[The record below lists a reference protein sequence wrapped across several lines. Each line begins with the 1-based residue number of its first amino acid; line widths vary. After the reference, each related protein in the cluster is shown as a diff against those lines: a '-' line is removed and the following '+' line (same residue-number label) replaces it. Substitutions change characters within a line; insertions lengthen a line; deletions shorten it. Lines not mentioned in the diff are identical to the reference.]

1 MAIEKAYWSTSGDNV
16 KVIMPIAKVNEEQ
29 RLVSGFASLNNVD
42 QHDEVVTLEAS
53 VDAFSRFRGNIREM
67 HQPIAAGRMV
77 TFNQETYYNPADGA
91 AYEGIYVTAYVSRG
105 AQDTWEKVLDG
116 TLSGFSIG
124 GYVKNAHTEYI
135 PDLEKSIR
143 FITELDLI
151 ELSLV
156 DNPANQYANVLSIT
170 KAEDGHLVAK
180 GMATEVETQNVF
192 WCPTDSVAKSSAD
205 EQVSCSACS
214 SPMDNIGWIEV
225 TDVTKVTA
233 ELKKFVDSWTSKSVI
248 TSQQIKQELGGE
260 TVEQQAEFANEE
272 NVEDNNSEAVKS
284 EGGVSMSDVET
295 VEKAAEVEE
304 VVEPVTEEA
313 VEKAADVEES
323 VEEVVAEE
331 TVEKSADETAEEV
344 AEVPAVDLSAL
355 EKSISAIEGTL
366 AETAASVE
374 KSAPVLESVIKTLE
388 SITATVAE
396 VAAKVDD
403 VAKHVDALENATATK
418 KSGDDLDSEP
428 VTKGFSWGGRFASAS
443 SITN

>member
-1 MAIEKAYWSTSGDNV
+1 MAIEKAYWLTEGDNV
-16 KVIMPIAKVNEEQ
+16 RVVMPIAKVNQEQ

-105 AQDTWEKVLDG
+105 AQATWEKVLDG

-124 GYVKNAHTEYI
+124 GYVKNSHTEYI

-170 KAEDGHLVAK
+170 KVGDSLVAK
-180 GMATEVETQNVF
+180 GMATEVETHNVF
-192 WCPTDSVAKSSAD
+192 WCAEDQVAKASPEESA
-205 EQVSCSACS
+205 SCTSCS
-214 SPMDNIGWIEV
+214 SPMENIGWIEV
-225 TDVTKVTA
+225 TDVTKSA
-233 ELKKFVDSWTSKSVI
+233 ADLKKFVDNWTSKSVI
-248 TSQQIKQELGGE
+248 TAQQIKEELGGG
-260 TVEQQAEFANEE
+260 TVEQNDKFANEE
-272 NVEDNNSEAVKS
+272 NVGDNNEEAVKS

-304 VVEPVTEEA
+304 VVEPVTEEV

-331 TVEKSADETAEEV
+331 TVEKSADEAAEEV

-355 EKSISAIEGTL
+355 EKAVSAIEGTL

-396 VAAKVDD
+396 VAGKVDE
-403 VAKHVDALENATATK
+403 VAKHVNALENATATK

>member
-1 MAIEKAYWSTSGDNV
+1 MAIEKAYWLTEGDNV
-16 KVIMPIAKVNEEQ
+16 RVVMPIAKVNQEQ

-77 TFNQETYYNPADGA
+77 TFTQETYYDPNTGE
-91 AYEGIYVTAYVSRG
+91 AYEGIYVTAYVSKG
-105 AQDTWEKVLDG
+105 AQDTWEKVVDG
-116 TLSGFSIG
+116 TLAGFSIG

-135 PDLEKSIR
+135 PDLQKTIR
-143 FITELDLI
+143 FITELDLV

-156 DNPANQYANVLSIT
+156 DNPANQLANVLSIT
-170 KAEDGHLVAK
+170 KVGDSLVAK
-180 GMATEVETQNVF
+180 GMATEVETHNVF
-192 WCPTDSVAKSSAD
+192 WCAEDQMAKSSAD
-205 EQVSCSACS
+205 ESASCTSCS
-214 SPMDNIGWIEV
+214 SPMENIGWIEV
-225 TDVTKVTA
+225 TDVTKSA
-233 ELKKFVDSWTSKSVI
+233 ADLKKFVDDWTQKSVI
-248 TSQQIKQELGGE
+248 TSQQIKEELGGG
-260 TVEQQAEFANEE
+260 TVEQQDEFANEE
-272 NVEDNNSEAVKS
+272 NVGDNNETAVKS

-295 VEKAAEVEE
+295 VEKAAEVDE
-304 VVEPVTEEA
+304 VVEPVAEET

-344 AEVPAVDLSAL
+344 AEVPAVDLSAI
-355 EKSISAIEGTL
+355 EKAISDIEGTL

-374 KSAPVLESVIKTLE
+374 KSAPVLDAVTKTLE
-388 SITATVAE
+388 SITATMAE
-396 VAAKVDD
+396 VVAKVDE
-403 VAKHVDALENATATK
+403 VAQHVNALENATATK

-428 VTKGFSWGGRFASAS
+428 VIKGFSWGGRFASAS

>member
-1 MAIEKAYWSTSGDNV
+1 MAIEKAYWVTNGDDV
-16 KVIMPIAKVNEEQ
+16 KVVMPIAKVNEEQ

-77 TFNQETYYNPADGA
+77 QFNQETFYDARTGA
-91 AYEGIYVTAYVSRG
+91 AYEGIFVTAYVSRG
-105 AQDTWEKVLDG
+105 AQATWEKVLDG

-124 GYVKNAHTEYI
+124 GFVKNSHTKYI

-170 KAEDGHLVAK
+170 KVGDSLVAK

-192 WCPTDSVAKSSAD
+192 WCPDDQVAKSSAD
-205 EQVSCSACS
+205 ESTSCSACS
-214 SPMDNIGWIEV
+214 SPMENIGWIEV
-225 TDVTKVTA
+225 TDVAKVTA
-233 ELKKFVDSWTSKSVI
+233 ELKKFVDNWTSKSVI
-248 TSQQIKQELGGE
+248 TSQQIKEELGKE
-260 TVEQQAEFANEE
+260 KVEQNSEFANED
-272 NVEDNNSEAVKS
+272 NVGDNKDKAEKS

-295 VEKAAEVEE
+295 VEKAAEVDE
-304 VVEPVTEEA
+304 VVEPVAEEA

-331 TVEKSADETAEEV
+331 TVEKSADETVEEV
-344 AEVPAVDLSAL
+344 ADVPAVDLSAL

-374 KSAPVLESVIKTLE
+374 KSAPVLDAVIKTLE

-403 VAKHVDALENATATK
+403 VASHVNALENSTATK

-428 VTKGFSWGGRFASAS
+428 VTKGFSWGGRFASTS

>member
-1 MAIEKAYWSTSGDNV
+1 MAIEKAYWVTNGDDV
-16 KVIMPIAKVNEEQ
+16 KVVMPIAKVNEEQ

-77 TFNQETYYNPADGA
+77 TFNQETFYDAKTGA
-91 AYEGIYVTAYVSRG
+91 AYEGIFVTAYVSRG

-170 KAEDGHLVAK
+170 KVGDSLVAK

-192 WCPTDSVAKSSAD
+192 WCGTDEVAKASAD
-205 EQVSCSACS
+205 EIVSCSACD
-214 SPMDNIGWIEV
+214 SPMENIGWIEV
-225 TDVTKVTA
+225 TDVAKVTA
-233 ELKKFVDSWTSKSVI
+233 ELKKFVDNWTSKSVI
-248 TSQQIKQELGGE
+248 TSQQIKEELGKE
-260 TVEQQAEFANEE
+260 KVKQNSEFANEE
-272 NVEDNNSEAVKS
+272 NVGDNNDTAVKS

-295 VEKAAEVEE
+295 VEKAAEVDE

-331 TVEKSADETAEEV
+331 TVEKSADETPEEV

-374 KSAPVLESVIKTLE
+374 KSAPVLDAVIKTLE

-396 VAAKVDD
+396 VAGKVDE